1 MFLIKNDV
9 AILHECGCLKD
20 DIIRLRMGFKN
31 ILKEQNEEHLDYIKN
46 EERAIVARILN
57 E

>member
-9 AILHECGCLKD
+9 AILHEFLKD

-31 ILKEQNEEHLDYIKN
+31 IFKEQNEEHLDYIKK
-46 EERAIVARILN
+46 EEGGIVARILN